1 MISLLVY
8 FLTNYDIFET
18 VKNISSGRDKDYPL
32 WEKVLVQIAFTFDV
46 FIFVAMFLATFIY
59 SFGDFNP

>member
-8 FLTNYDIFET
+8 FLSDYDIFET
-18 VKNISSGRDKDYPL
+18 VKNISSGRDKDYPF
-32 WEKVLVQIAFTFDV
+32 WEKALVQLAFTFDV

-59 SFGDFNP
+59 SFGGFNY